1 MQIIDFMLWLH
12 FYFSFPKYVQPKPR
26 ADPELNTHRTT
37 LRLLATQSFSTASV
51 LYFEVSTTYLPAIL
65 PSCISSYTLFSSLKP
80 QLLYGACWIELV
92 IRIDFYEGTKL
103 TLIRPRLKNSMAS
116 AESRLLPT
124 YEPLIVIILMTDSKT
139 GARR

>member
-1 MQIIDFMLWLH
+1 M
-12 FYFSFPKYVQPKPR
+12 
-26 ADPELNTHRTT
+26 
-37 LRLLATQSFSTASV
+37 
-51 LYFEVSTTYLPAIL
+51 
-65 PSCISSYTLFSSLKP
+65 
-80 QLLYGACWIELV
+80 
-92 IRIDFYEGTKL
+92 RIDFYEGTKL